1 MSRNTPELNQLT
13 DSLRLHG
20 KKIKRYFGKKVP
32 IETLP
37 DHYDLTPYDNLLM
50 PLDLQE
56 QCHEI
61 MQNNKRDTV
70 RILLQHQ
77 EIKDDIK
84 FDNDSYTNLKQLLLD
99 I

>member
-1 MSRNTPELNQLT
+1 
-13 DSLRLHG
+13 
-20 KKIKRYFGKKVP
+20 
-32 IETLP
+32 
-37 DHYDLTPYDNLLM
+37 M
-50 PLDLQE
+50 PLDLQKK
-56 QCHEI
+56 CHEI

-84 FDNDSYTNLKQLLLD
+84 FDNDSYTNLKQLLLE